1 MSQFQSKTIALI
13 GVSSYARMILRCLRR
28 AMKSGDFKLVAVVVI
43 NPEEEAETCRELEA
57 SGCQI
62 YGDYR
67 TMLREWSGRLDL
79 CIIPTSIHWHKPM
92 TLDAL
97 AAGAN
102 VLVEKPLAG
111 SVAEGRA
118 ILEAA
123 HAAGKFVAVGFQD
136 MYGPTIWD
144 LKDWLLSGQAGPIES
159 VQVTGSWPRHHDYYT
174 RNDWAGRLHCGD
186 RPVFDS
192 PLNNAFAHFVNVGL
206 FLAGSERHEAAE
218 IRDVSGNLWRFYPI
232 ETFDTAR
239 VCCRSREGIPI
250 QIAMTHAETELVTP
264 RVVVRLRDGEVVW
277 THDQDAVFCGP
288 DGQVLRRWAIPTGE
302 SKQETMLREVLSCL
316 VTGQA
321 PRCPAALALRHL
333 EVIAQLH
340 AQLSIREGAET
351 FPELEAQRSGPW
363 ESLSGLFQELT
374 GSPAL
379 AEAAISHK

>member
-1 MSQFQSKTIALI
+1 MSQMKTIALI

-28 AMKSGDFKLVAVVVI
+28 ALDTGDFKLAAVVVI
-43 NPEEEAETCRELEA
+43 NPVEEAETCRELEA
-57 SGCQI
+57 MGCRI

-79 CIIPTSIHWHKPM
+79 CIAPTSIHWHKPM

-123 HAAGKFVAVGFQD
+123 RMAGKFVAVGFQD
-136 MYGPTIWD
+136 MYGPAIWE
-144 LKDWLLSGQAGPIES
+144 LKDWLLAGHAGPIES

-174 RNDWAGRLHCGD
+174 RNDWAGRLLCGG
-186 RPVFDS
+186 RPVYDS
-192 PLNNAFAHFVNVGL
+192 PLNNAFAHFVNLAL
-206 FLAGSERHEAAE
+206 FLSGSERHEAAE
-218 IRDVSGNLWRFYPI
+218 IQSVSGNLWRFYPI

-250 QIAMTHAETELVTP
+250 HIALTHAEIESVAP
-264 RVVVRLRDGEVVW
+264 RIVIRLRDGEVIW
-277 THDQDAVFCGP
+277 THDQDAVFRGA
-288 DGQVLRRWAIPTGE
+288 DGQVRHRWLIPTGE
-302 SKQETMLREVLSCL
+302 AKQETMLREVLSSL
-316 VTGQA
+316 VTGLP
-321 PRCPAALALRHL
+321 PRCPAALAMRHL

-340 AQLSIREGAET
+340 AGLPIREGAES
-351 FPELEAQRSGPW
+351 FPELEALRSGPW
-363 ESLSGLFQELT
+363 ESVPGLLSRLEE
-374 GSPAL
+374 SPAL
-379 AEAAISHK
+379 AAAEISHK